1 MSGAKRGSSSHGF
14 SGVKI
19 EYSKP
24 ADALSVSIREI
35 EVARSEDIQDGVVV
49 DFDDKGQ
56 IVGIEILD
64 VSSKLSLAD
73 LCNVSIENLP
83 VELAEPTG

>member
-1 MSGAKRGSSSHGF
+1 M
-14 SGVKI
+14 KI
-19 EYSKP
+19 EFSKA
-24 ADALSVSIREI
+24 ADALYVYFREI

-49 DFDDKGQ
+49 DFDDQGQ

-73 LCNVSIENLP
+73 LSNVSIENLP
-83 VELAEPTG
+83 VEMAEPTV